1 MSTIWAVVPIQ
12 PTGVQDV
19 IFFGLTPGFEPGDGE
34 DEEGQKEGLLE
45 EGAAVCGVHGE
56 RFFRLIVRGV

>member
-12 PTGVQDV
+12 PTGVKNV
-19 IFFGLTPGFEPGDGE
+19 IFFGLTPGFELGGE
-34 DEEGQKEGLLE
+34 EGEEGQEEGLFE
-45 EGAAVCGVHGE
+45 ERAAVCVVHGE